1 MGRMDWCEVSE
12 RPISCTGDEVRAI
25 FAGVLHELRRAVRPQ
40 PTTPAPLMLA
50 AAVATVLVLLLSPT
64 PAPPIVADAAPL
76 AQPVGTVCAADDLT
90 LSCPAQ
96 LDAAQ
101 LDAILAGYG
110 SPAVGSGAAWIA
122 EGAAAGINPE
132 IALAFFVHESSAAT
146 APGWAGWKSDGSSTH
161 NVGNII
167 CAGYATCW
175 RRFRDYATWDEGI
188 ADWYRLIA
196 VEYIAGRGHR
206 TVDDVIPVYAPSF
219 ENDVSGY
226 IGAVRALVQQWRGQ

>member
-1 MGRMDWCEVSE
+1 MAR
-12 RPISCTGDEVRAI
+12 I
-25 FAGVLHELRRAVRPQ
+25 AV
-40 PTTPAPLMLA
+40 ALA
-50 AAVATVLVLLLSPT
+50 ALALATLWLR

-76 AQPVGTVCAADDLT
+76 VQPAGAVCAADDLT

-110 SPAVGSGAAWIA
+110 SPAVGTGQAWIA

-146 APGWAGWKSDGSSTH
+146 APGWAGWKPDGSSTH

-167 CAGYATCW
+167 CAGYDTCYG
-175 RRFRDYATWDEGI
+175 RFRDYASWEEGI
-188 ADWYRLIA
+188 NDWYKLIA
-196 VEYIAGRGHR
+196 NEYIDGRSAV
-206 TVDDVIPVYAPSF
+206 TLEQIIPIYAPSF
-219 ENDVSGY
+219 ENDVGNY
-226 IGAVRALVQQWRGQ
+226 VQTVLNLADAWRQGVVQ

>member
-1 MGRMDWCEVSE
+1 MAR
-12 RPISCTGDEVRAI
+12 I
-25 FAGVLHELRRAVRPQ
+25 AV
-40 PTTPAPLMLA
+40 ALA
-50 AAVATVLVLLLSPT
+50 ALALATLWLR

-76 AQPVGTVCAADDLT
+76 VQPVGTFCADDDLT

-110 SPAVGSGAAWIA
+110 SPAVGTGQAWIA

-132 IALAFFVHESSAAT
+132 IALAFFVHESTAGT
-146 APGWAGWKSDGSSTH
+146 APGWAGWKPDGSSTH

-167 CAGYATCW
+167 CAGYASCFG
-175 RRFRDYATWDEGI
+175 RFRDYASWDEGI
-188 ADWYRLIA
+188 ADWYHLIA

-206 TVDDVIPVYAPSF
+206 TVADVVPVYAPSV

-226 IGAVRALVQQWRGQ
+226 IGAVRALVQQWRGR

>member
-1 MGRMDWCEVSE
+1 MARIAVALVALALGTLW
-12 RPISCTGDEVRAI
+12 
-25 FAGVLHELRRAVRPQ
+25 LR
-40 PTTPAPLMLA
+40 PAP
-50 AAVATVLVLLLSPT
+50 V
-64 PAPPIVADAAPL
+64 IVADAAPV
-76 AQPVGTVCAADDLT
+76 AVCAADDLT
-90 LSCPAQ
+90 LACPAQ
-96 LDAAQ
+96 LSAAQ

-110 SPAVGSGAAWIA
+110 SPAVGTGQAWIA
-122 EGAAAGINPE
+122 EGARVGVNPE

-146 APGWAGWKSDGSSTH
+146 APGWAGWKNDGSSTH

-167 CAGYATCW
+167 CAGYPTCW
-175 RRFRDYATWDEGI
+175 GRFRDYASWEAGI

-226 IGAVRALVQQWRGQ
+226 IGAVRALVAQWRTQG